1 MRSSSETS
9 TKQSNWSTNDK
20 TAKKACTEVQKKFVY
35 ASMQAKEWMQS
46 DDPHFQRKGSVDFL
60 EAAYEYEKRL
70 VPLFTKKGKLQKNKM
85 LRYCR
90 EHA

>member
-1 MRSSSETS
+1 MNKHQRKLAQRY
-9 TKQSNWSTNDK
+9 KQ
-20 TAKKACTEVQKKFVY
+20 KFTY
-35 ASMQAKEWMQS
+35 ASMQAKEWMHS
-46 DDPHFQRKGSVDFL
+46 DDPDFQRKGTNDLMDAAL
-60 EAAYEYEKRL
+60 EYKDHL

>member
-1 MRSSSETS
+1 MNKHQRKLAQRY
-9 TKQSNWSTNDK
+9 KQ
-20 TAKKACTEVQKKFVY
+20 KFHY
-35 ASMQAKEWMQS
+35 ASMQAREWLQS

-70 VPLFTKKGKLQKNKM
+70 TPLFTKKGKLQKNKM